1 MPLKKVNGP
10 TVASPNT
17 TKTLEEPFDSSIF
30 DVIKT
35 MSGKNKKK
43 LNYDLKVWEAME
55 IKKANCGPGRGLNE
69 DWGACIKTD
78 ALNPV
83 FNTMD

>member
-1 MPLKKVNGP
+1 MQKTTIFALIFEIHFGNHHQRQRGKKETGV
-10 TVASPNT
+10 
-17 TKTLEEPFDSSIF
+17 FC
-30 DVIKT
+30 
-35 MSGKNKKK
+35 KNKKK

-69 DWGACIKTD
+69 DWGAYVKTD
-78 ALNPV
+78 AWNPV